1 LHDILKIYFVKF
13 IIDNIIVFFV
23 LVVVFIAS
31 CSVNS
36 AEKNNDQTKKQVL
49 QNGKPEITFDTL
61 FYDFGNMI
69 EGEKVAVTFRF
80 RNTGMSELLILDAYS
95 TCGCTVPDYSK
106 EPVLPGVEGKI
117 EVVFDS
123 SNRSGLQNKT
133 VTLKTN
139 TLIGETTLWIK
150 ANVKSK

>member
-1 LHDILKIYFVKF
+1 VKF
-13 IIDNIIVFFV
+13 IRGSIILFFV
-23 LVVVFIAS
+23 VVCIVIAS
-31 CSVNS
+31 CSGNPK
-36 AEKNNDQTKKQVL
+36 EKNIDQTEKQVV
-49 QNGKPEITFDTL
+49 QNGKPEIKFDTL
-61 FYDFGNMI
+61 FYDFGNII

-80 RNTGMSELLILDAYS
+80 KNIGTSELLILDAFS
-95 TCGCTVPDYSK
+95 TCGCTVPDFSK
-106 EPVLPGVEGKI
+106 EPVLPGNDGKI

-139 TLIGETTLWIK
+139 TLLGETTLWIK

>member
-1 LHDILKIYFVKF
+1 VKF
-13 IIDNIIVFFV
+13 IRDNIIVFFV

-36 AEKNNDQTKKQVL
+36 DEKNNEQTKRQVL
-49 QNGKPEITFDTL
+49 QKGKPEIKFDTL
-61 FYDFGNMI
+61 FYDFGNII

-80 RNTGMSELLILDAYS
+80 RNTGTSELLILDSYS
-95 TCGCTVPDYSK
+95 TCGCTVPGYSK
-106 EPVLPGVEGKI
+106 EPVLPGGEGKI
-117 EVVFDS
+117 DVVFDS

-139 TLIGETTLWIK
+139 TLIGEISLWIK
-150 ANVKSK
+150 ANVKSNSN